1 MLDPEGARRRMQR
14 RRDNWNFLLIF
25 GAIVFA
31 TILLVTLTNGFHW
44 F

>member
-1 MLDPEGARRRMQR
+1 MLDPEGAPWRMQR

-25 GAIVFA
+25 GAIVFL
-31 TILLVTLTNGFHW
+31 TILLVILAKGSHW

>member
-1 MLDPEGARRRMQR
+1 MLDPEGAPERMQR

-25 GAIVFA
+25 GSIVFA
-31 TILLVTLTNGFHW
+31 TILLVILAKGFHW